1 MKNTTTTPAKTEVQ
15 FLMEVRD
22 ELRAKGQWDNGT
34 NDIGSVSSLCADIR
48 ECFGLECHT
57 DGRFITMESTK
68 IKNMK
73 ITIRHDQSSIDPS
86 ATYTEEQ
93 FAQVKESLEREYT
106 KAIHAE
112 YPDAEIEF
120 EESTDTKSI
129 VVKTSGLDDPSEIE
143 DNIQRITETVFETG
157 LFWL

>member
-1 MKNTTTTPAKTEVQ
+1 MRVYLQIKATTAETKN
-15 FLMEVRD
+15 
-22 ELRAKGQWDNGT
+22 
-34 NDIGSVSSLCADIR
+34 
-48 ECFGLECHT
+48 
-57 DGRFITMESTK
+57 
-68 IKNMK
+68 KNQNKKMK

-86 ATYTEEQ
+86 ATYTDEQ

-106 KAIHAE
+106 KAILAE

-129 VVKTSGLDDPSEIE
+129 VVKTSGLDDPSNIE
-143 DNIQRITETVFETG
+143 DNIQRVTETVFETG

>member
-1 MKNTTTTPAKTEVQ
+1 
-15 FLMEVRD
+15 
-22 ELRAKGQWDNGT
+22 
-34 NDIGSVSSLCADIR
+34 
-48 ECFGLECHT
+48 
-57 DGRFITMESTK
+57 
-68 IKNMK
+68 MK

-86 ATYTEEQ
+86 ATYTEGQ
-93 FAQVKESLEREYT
+93 FAQVKESLKREYT
-106 KAIHAE
+106 KAILGE

-143 DNIQRITETVFETG
+143 DNIQRITEAVFETG